1 MKKVVVVESPAKAKT
16 INRYLGN
23 DYIVLASYGHIR
35 DLPSKNGSVLPD
47 QEFKMFWEMDDRA
60 KKNMN
65 DIEKALKGA
74 DELLLAT
81 DPDREGEAISWHVQ
95 EFLKEEGK
103 LKGMPVK
110 RIVFNEITK
119 TAIQNAIKNP
129 REINQQL
136 VDAYLARRALD
147 YLVGFTLSPVLWRKL
162 PGSRS
167 AGRVQSV
174 ALRLIVQRELEI
186 ETFNTQEYWSVAAQ
200 MATIRHEGYT
210 ARLTHLNGKKLD
222 KLDLKSEEEA
232 KAACNAISSR
242 LFKIAS
248 VDKKQTKRH
257 PAAPFT
263 TSTLQ
268 QEAARKLGFGTA
280 RTMQLAQ
287 KLYEGIAV
295 GGEVTG
301 LITYMRTDSVD
312 ISKEA
317 IVDIRQYID
326 GSYGQKYL
334 PDSVRLFKNKSKNA
348 QEAHE
353 AIRPTSVLRKP
364 EEVQQYLDPSQ
375 YKLYEL
381 IWKRTVASQMESAL
395 FDQVA
400 VDVISEDKQVT
411 LRANGSTLVFDGF
424 LKLYQEGQDDVQDGD
439 DDDRL
444 LPIINQGEDTTAKVV
459 TPSQHFTQ
467 PPPRFSEAS
476 LVKKLEELG
485 IGRPSTYASIVQVL
499 QDRNY
504 VRLEKRQFIP
514 EERGYLVTTFLVNF
528 FKRYVEYD
536 FTANLEEQLDDISN
550 GSLYW
555 KNVMGQFWKS
565 FKETVD
571 QTQELSFTDV
581 LDRLD
586 KDLSFHLFHSYD
598 EKARVCPKCNEG
610 RVSLKLSRY
619 GAFLGCSNYPT
630 CKYTKRVGGEEGDTE
645 DMLPVDEPKVLG
657 LDPETGE
664 QITLRKGPYG
674 VYLQWGETQVSEA
687 IPPEET
693 QEVASE
699 EESTKKIKRKKVP
712 KPPKPKRISLPAG
725 YDPQT
730 LTLTLAMGLKALP
743 RQLGS
748 HPESGEMLSVSVG
761 RFGPYVKCGD
771 VFASIPKSED
781 MFTIGFD
788 RALVLV
794 DAKIQKNLASGK
806 VPGKAR
812 TKATVKSGEKS
823 ASKSKT
829 SAVKKATSVPK
840 VAPKVKAPA
849 KPKAATKPTKKSG
862 LTV

>member
-47 QEFKMFWEMDDRA
+47 QNFQMFWEMDDRA
-60 KKNMN
+60 KKNMG
-65 DIEKALKGA
+65 DIVKALKGA

-81 DPDREGEAISWHVQ
+81 DPDREGEAISWHV
-95 EFLKEEGK
+95 EEYLKEEGK
-103 LKGMPVK
+103 LKETAVK
-110 RIVFNEITK
+110 RIVFHEITK

-129 REINQQL
+129 RAINQQL

-186 ETFNTQEYWSVAAQ
+186 EAFNTQEYWSVAAQ
-200 MATIRHEGYT
+200 MATIRHEGYN
-210 ARLTHLNGKKLD
+210 ARLTHLNGQKLD
-222 KLDLKSEEEA
+222 KLDLKSEAEA
-232 KAACNAISSR
+232 KAACEAITSR
-242 LFKIAS
+242 LFTVAS
-248 VDKKQTKRH
+248 VEKKQTKRH

-287 KLYEGIAV
+287 KLYEGVSV

-317 IVDIRQYID
+317 IVDIRQYIGD
-326 GSYGQKYL
+326 SYGDKYL
-334 PDSVRLFKNKSKNA
+334 PEAVRQYKSKNKNA

-353 AIRPTSVLRKP
+353 AIRPTGVMRKP
-364 EEVQQYLDPSQ
+364 EDVQEYLDPSQ

-395 FDQVA
+395 FDQVT
-400 VDVISEDKQVT
+400 VDVQSADRQVT
-411 LRANGSTLVFDGF
+411 LRATGSTLVFDGF
-424 LKLYQEGQDDVQDGD
+424 LKLYKEGQDDAQDGD

-444 LPIINQGEDTTAKVV
+444 LPIINQGEDTTVKVV
-459 TPSQHFTQ
+459 TPNQHFTQ

-514 EERGYLVTTFLVNF
+514 EERGYLVTTFLTNF

-536 FTANLEEQLDDISN
+536 FTANLEEQLDDISH
-550 GSLYW
+550 GTLAW
-555 KNVMGQFWKS
+555 KSVMEQFWKS

-571 QTQELSFTDV
+571 QTQELSFSDV

-586 KDLSFHLFHSYD
+586 KDLSFHLFHSHD
-598 EKARVCPKCNEG
+598 EQARVCPKCQEG

-630 CKYTKRVGGEEGDTE
+630 CKYTKPVGAEEGDGE
-645 DMLPVDEPKVLG
+645 EMWPVDEPKVLG
-657 LDPETGE
+657 LDPDTGE
-664 QITLRKGPYG
+664 EITLRKGPYG
-674 VYLQWGETQVSEA
+674 VYLQWGNGTPPQETTT
-687 IPPEET
+687 PPPQEESNDEET
-693 QEVASE
+693 G
-699 EESTKKIKRKKVP
+699 KKTKRKKAP
-712 KPPKPKRISLPAG
+712 KAPKPKRVSLPAG

-730 LTLTLAMGLKALP
+730 VTLETALSLKGLP
-743 RQLGS
+743 RQLAP
-748 HPESGEMLSVSVG
+748 HPESGNMLSVSIG

-771 VFASIPKSED
+771 VFASIPKNED
-781 MFTIGFD
+781 MFTIAFE
-788 RALVLV
+788 RALALV

-806 VPGKAR
+806 
-812 TKATVKSGEKS
+812 T
-823 ASKSKT
+823 ASRGRSKT
-829 SAVKKATSVPK
+829 NTKTSSTSAKKATAVPSTK
-840 VAPKVKAPA
+840 PKVKATTKA
-849 KPKAATKPTKKSG
+849 KPSAKVSKETI
-862 LTV
+862 